1 MPGARPAVRRRYDP
15 REVRAESDM
24 DLPKGNNRRARV
36 PHLRDE
42 LSMRASPDDELLLAF
57 RQGKLL
63 GLRLRRDGAGDS
75 VRILVPYRQE
85 AVASAFENGV
95 EVGFCKE
102 APKSTGIVFLRRG
115 GGARAA
121 DDTAQARNDPCPGRR
136 RIGSD
141 AE

>member
-1 MPGARPAVRRRYDP
+1 MPGAHPAARQHYGP
-15 REVRAESDM
+15 REMQARSDM
-24 DLPKGNNRRARV
+24 GLPMGNNRRARI

-63 GLRLRRDGAGDS
+63 GLRLRRDGAGGS
-75 VRILVPYRQE
+75 VRILVPYRQD

-115 GGARAA
+115 SGARAA
-121 DDTAQARNDPCPGRR
+121 DTA
-136 RIGSD
+136 
-141 AE
+141 E

>member
-1 MPGARPAVRRRYDP
+1 VTPPGTRQATRLRYGP
-15 REVRAESDM
+15 WEGRVKSNM
-24 DLPKGNNRRARV
+24 DLPEANHRRARA
-36 PHLRDE
+36 PHPRDE

-63 GLRLRRDGAGDS
+63 GLRLRRDGAGGGS

-115 GGARAA
+115 SGAPA
-121 DDTAQARNDPCPGRR
+121 TGN
-136 RIGSD
+136 